1 MTTLSLP
8 LTKSHSLI
16 QVIVALVLG
25 TSFVFASGFANSQV
39 LHDAAHDVRHSTGF
53 PCH

>member
-1 MTTLSLP
+1 MTTLSLSP
-8 LTKSHSLI
+8 ARISTLT
-16 QVIVALVLG
+16 QVALALVLG
-25 TSFVFASGFANSQV
+25 AGLVFASGFAKAQV